1 MNVFLG
7 TSIIACIVEEDCPHV
22 GKLLDLTSDLIS
34 QAGILRDRKY
44 HEKDPDD
51 MIHENNIDNVIH

>member
-1 MNVFLG
+1 M
-7 TSIIACIVEEDCPHV
+7 EEDYPHV

-44 HEKDPDD
+44 HENDPDD
-51 MIHENNIDNVIH
+51 KIHENNIDNVIH